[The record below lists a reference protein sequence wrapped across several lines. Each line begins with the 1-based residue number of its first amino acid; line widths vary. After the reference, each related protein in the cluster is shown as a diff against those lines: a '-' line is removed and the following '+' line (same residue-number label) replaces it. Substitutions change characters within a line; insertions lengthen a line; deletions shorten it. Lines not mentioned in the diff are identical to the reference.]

1 MKEMTSENRSIYV
14 DSSWCT
20 NKGGVLTYP
29 LENQLEIQGQ
39 DMVASFDDFS
49 LSGNISSVSPHCNRV
64 YVLERTPKPPFNFVG
79 QVLARDAI
87 SDAPQTITITAT
99 PHNRHETVQQFTLMC
114 EMPSTHRN
122 PAGGTMLFY
131 PDMTGLTLVGH
142 LFHETIDPLNPPNP
156 LPIHDDVSM
165 KMNYTTGIGDW
176 TSRVPLRFRIWL
188 AGADS
193 IGERRVQRKA
203 ANS

>member
-1 MKEMTSENRSIYV
+1 MTF
-14 DSSWCT
+14 
-20 NKGGVLTYP
+20 P

-39 DMVASFDDFS
+39 DMVAQFDDFS

-64 YVLERTPKPPFNFVG
+64 YVLERTPKPPFNYVG
-79 QVLARDAI
+79 QVLARQAMTD
-87 SDAPQTITITAT
+87 DFPQTITITET
-99 PHNRHETVQQFTLMC
+99 PAGRHETVQQFTLMC

-131 PDMTGLTLVGH
+131 PDITGLTLVGH

-156 LPIHDDVSM
+156 LPLHDDVSM

-176 TSRVPLRFRIWL
+176 TSRVPLRFFEFGWTGHVQLPNSGFNEKLRIL
-188 AGADS
+188 
-193 IGERRVQRKA
+193 EL
-203 ANS
+203 